1 VAQGYATTTLP
12 TPPVGTG
19 YRLRVEDAGESGV
32 VAVSSSFNILPDL
45 RLILTE
51 SGEKLLQ
58 EDGAALAQ
66 G

>member
-1 VAQGYATTTLP
+1 MM
-12 TPPVGTG
+12 
-19 YRLRVEDAGESGV
+19 LRRPSGV

-45 RLILTE
+45 RLLLTE
-51 SGEKLLQ
+51 GGVKLLQ